1 MCDTQFAMVEELASL
16 VRDNFPCKHLIL
28 SMEEMLVNFLQDDR
42 TSLDG
47 VLELEPMN
55 PYNRLLIHRLAEI
68 FGFSHKSVGE
78 EEDRHLILERCP
90 ETSIPSVLV
99 SDLLW
104 HSNDVQ
110 SPMVLDIFKQKDVIQ
125 VQRDYAVTVSSL
137 EERRTA
143 YLAARERIFSEDPC
157 DAKLAKNRPRHDP
170 VVARRMITRA
180 LGQTNKSANHEFSLN
195 AEHKRAAKDV
205 KSPRNEVGVVNSST
219 ELETKSPSAKHPRS
233 KTKSKVEKSSESKSS
248 DATSKDSEFVEEGSA
263 VGRPSDTN
271 KLVQTEEGSAVGRPE
286 NQTQERNLRN
296 EHVGTA
302 KRLFA
307 NALGIRRKDT
317 NSSSCNETKKTD
329 S

>member
-1 MCDTQFAMVEELASL
+1 MSDTQFAMVEELASL
-16 VRDNFPCKHLIL
+16 VRDNVPCKHLIL
-28 SMEEMLVNFLQDDR
+28 SMEEMLVNFIQDDG

-68 FGFSHKSVGE
+68 FGFSHKSIGE
-78 EEDRHLILERCP
+78 GEDRHLILERCP
-90 ETSIPSVLV
+90 ETSIPSILV

-104 HSNDVQ
+104 HSIDVQ
-110 SPMVLDIFKQKDVIQ
+110 SPMVLDIFKQKVVIQ
-125 VQRDYAVTVSSL
+125 DQRDYSVTESSL

-143 YLAARERIFSEDPC
+143 YLAARERIFSEDAC
-157 DAKLAKNRPRHDP
+157 DVKLAKNRPRHDP

-180 LGQTNKSANHEFSLN
+180 LGRTNKAANHEFSLN
-195 AEHKRAAKDV
+195 AEYERAAKDV
-205 KSPRNEVGVVNSST
+205 KSQLNEAGVVNSSA

-233 KTKSKVEKSSESKSS
+233 KTTPKVEKSSGSKLS
-248 DATSKDSEFVEEGSA
+248 DATSKASL
-263 VGRPSDTN
+263 RTN
-271 KLVQTEEGSAVGRPE
+271 KLVQTEEGSAVGRAE
-286 NQTQERNLRN
+286 NQAQERNLRN

-307 NALGIRRKDT
+307 NALGIHRKDA
-317 NSSSCNETKKTD
+317 NPSSCNETKKTD